1 MTIIGFLTSRFGL
14 ALIGAV
20 AALGAIVWIYEEGKD
35 AGATDVLVDDLKAT
49 TETQRR
55 IDDADAHGPRTPDD
69 VDKRLRDGRF

>member
-1 MTIIGFLTSRFGL
+1 MNIIGFLTSRLGL
-14 ALIGAV
+14 AVIGAV
-20 AALGAIVWIYEEGKD
+20 VALGAIVWVYEEGKD
-35 AGATDVLVDDLKAT
+35 AGHVDDLKAT

>member
-1 MTIIGFLTSRFGL
+1 MNIIGFLTSRLGL
-14 ALIGAV
+14 AVIGAV
-20 AALGAIVWIYEEGKD
+20 VALGTVVWVYEEGKD
-35 AGATDVLVDDLKAT
+35 AGQVDDLKAT